1 MKIGIPK
8 EILPGENR
16 VALIPDSVKKLKE
29 QGLEIV
35 LESGA
40 GAGSNH
46 SDEDYAGCGAEIASS
61 HQAVL
66 GGADLIVKVMP
77 PATGG
82 DDGPDE
88 VSQMKEGAALIGLLQ
103 PFNRRGMLEKLAARN
118 LTAMSMEMVPR
129 ISRAQNMD
137 VLSSMATVGG
147 YKAVLMAANAFQ
159 RFFPMFMT
167 AAGTIAPAR
176 VLILGAGVA
185 GLQAIATAKRLGAVV
200 EAFDTRPVV
209 KGEVESLG
217 AKFIALDAS
226 HEEAQD
232 AGGYAKELSEAHHRK
247 ELELIASRM
256 ARTDIIITTAQIP
269 GKKAPVLI
277 TEAMVKSLKPGSVIL
292 DMAVEGGGN
301 CELTEYD
308 TTVVKHGVT
317 LIGKTNLPSLMPVH
331 ASQMYSRNI
340 LNLIDHLMGEDGLQ
354 FDMEDPITAGV
365 VVTQG
370 GSIVHPALRGGEG

>member
-8 EILPGENR
+8 EVLPGENR
-16 VALIPDSVKKLKE
+16 VALIPDSVKKLRE
-29 QGLEIV
+29 NGIEIV

-40 GAGSNH
+40 GAASNH
-46 SDEDYAGCGAEIASS
+46 SDEDYAAAGAEIASS

-77 PATGG
+77 PTTGG

-88 VSQMKEGAALIGLLQ
+88 VSQITEGAALIGFLQ
-103 PFNRRGMLEKLAARN
+103 PFARRSMLEKLAARN
-118 LTAMSMEMVPR
+118 LTALSMELVPR

-147 YKAVLMAANAFQ
+147 YKAVLLAANEFH

-167 AAGTIAPAR
+167 AAGTIPPAR

-200 EAFDTRPVV
+200 EAFDSRPIV

-232 AGGYAKELSEAHHRK
+232 AGGYAKELSEEHRRK

-256 ARTDIIITTAQIP
+256 PRTDIIITTAQIP

-277 TEAMVKSLKPGSVIL
+277 TGEMVKSLKPGSVIV

-308 TTVVKHGVT
+308 TTVVRHGVSV
-317 LIGKTNLPSLMPVH
+317 IGKTNLPSLMPVH
-331 ASQMYSRNI
+331 ASQMYSKNI
-340 LNLIDHLMGEDGLQ
+340 FNLINHLTGEGGLQ

-370 GSIVHPALRGGEG
+370 GSIVHPALLGA